1 MHLLNTKSE
10 EISKLEVQLSAEQ
23 RKNKD
28 LLQQLSALQLRLTEF
43 TTSATPSTTKVLEQ
57 ELAEARAQLALQNN
71 DWRMERAALVRNI
84 EEATRDKVSAERDR
98 ELFREHYMKASAFVS
113 SIRDENADL
122 EKQMKIAT
130 DQAKSG
136 VSLIKSTFKL
146 RIQSLERDVH
156 AWRRMTEF
164 LVEKDKRTNDDI
176 RRRAAEE
183 PELRARCERQ
193 KFALQD
199 TSKRLLRLELDKRTS
214 DDIKRRAAEEPEL
227 RARCDRQEIALRDTS
242 KRLLQLEVDL
252 EEKDKMLLEEQAL
265 GKRWQEMM
273 AKLNLELNEAST
285 KLERIGKIGLVDGD
299 EGALGDIEFVYRC
312 LWRQDD
318 SNDACEAVF
327 LNISV
332 SIIQFWFLFQ

>member
-183 PELRARCERQ
+183 PELRARC
-193 KFALQD
+193 
-199 TSKRLLRLELDKRTS
+199 
-214 DDIKRRAAEEPEL
+214 
-227 RARCDRQEIALRDTS
+227 DRQEIALRDTS